1 MKKLITVTLLA
12 FAGIAASAQS
22 ITVKDTVMRTYNYSD
37 PDPVAKI
44 DRVYPYLRYQN
55 FAFEAVEQ
63 SWKMVVLEN
72 DYLRVKIFP
81 QIGGKIWSIYD
92 KRQGKEMFYDND
104 AVKFREISLRGPWTS
119 GGIEFNYGVIGHA
132 PSTAH
137 PVDFKTE
144 TKEDGSVSCY
154 IGVSELLTSSRWMVE
169 INLPKDAVW
178 VNTRSFWHNYS
189 GEYQPYYTWANSGV
203 TATEDMELVYPAA
216 YTIGHNGQITEYPVE
231 DGKDVSKYINQRFG
245 MDKSYHPGGSHKGY
259 FGVYW
264 KSDDF
269 GMLHYALRDEKLG
282 RKYFSWAQSDQ
293 GNIWVDI
300 LTDTRPQYVEL
311 QSGRL
316 FNQNDISCVETPYK
330 QFLFT
335 PFGTDEWNEYW
346 MPFAGIGGVS
356 DMTLRA
362 IVNVTEEEGRTEIG
376 IYPLQKLQG
385 KMTFLDSED
394 NVMESADAVL
404 KAAEPVN
411 QSYVFASELSSIRFD
426 GKLIWKRSDQLT
438 DRPHKIN
445 SQFDLNSAQG
455 LALHANYFFG
465 MREYP
470 RAEEKVDAALALDP
484 SLVQALNL
492 KAMLLYRKMHYE
504 EAYQYANKVLAI
516 DEYNPEAN
524 YYGGLIALR
533 LGKETDAMDR
543 FEIAAITTE
552 LRSAAY
558 TQLAKIYFRQGE
570 MQTAEDYARKS
581 LKFNSSNVSA
591 YELLYQIDNCP
602 ETLET
607 IRGLDPLCHFPD
619 IENALA
625 GVISAEELDASI
637 YEELKLQN
645 YYEAAQ
651 FYYEIGLA
659 EKAGKVLSLAKQ
671 EDALLCLWKAF
682 VADDPS
688 MIALAESQNI
698 DWVFPYREFSAKVL
712 GWAVENGGGWE
723 CRYLLSMLTD
733 SFGDRERAKSLIRG
747 LDAPYAPF
755 YAFRAT
761 ITGDKA
767 DLHKAVEMDP
777 DQWRYRT
784 NLAQLY
790 FNEGNY
796 AKAIELTEKY
806 YSKHPDNF
814 HVGDMYAKA
823 LISSGRYEK
832 AEKVLSSIKIL
843 PFEGQSGSR
852 VLYRN
857 TKIQLAVKAADSGN
871 YRTALAKVEQARL
884 WPVNLGVGRPYDDLV
899 DERTENFLAAVIY
912 KRMGN
917 AAKAQEYLDVLL
929 KSDPQNDW
937 QSSFDKAVAR
947 KDGKYIKLSS
957 IVSEGD
963 IPVDKK
969 LF

>member
-1 MKKLITVTLLA
+1 MKKILTVSLLA
-12 FAGIAASAQS
+12 FASIAALAQTV
-22 ITVKDTVMRTYNYSD
+22 TVKDTVMRTYNYSD
-37 PDPVAKI
+37 PDPVAKT

-55 FAFEAVEQ
+55 FDFKGVDQ
-63 SWKMVVLEN
+63 TWKMVVLEN

-81 QIGGKIWSIYD
+81 QIGGKIWSIFD

-104 AVKFREISLRGPWTS
+104 VVKFREISLRGPWTS

-178 VNTRSFWHNYS
+178 VNTRCFWHNYS
-189 GEYQPYYTWANSGV
+189 GEFQPYYTWANSGV
-203 TATEDMELVYPAA
+203 TATDDMELIYPAG
-216 YTIGHNGQITEYPVE
+216 YTIGHDGITTEYPFE
-231 DGKDVSKYINQRFG
+231 NGIDVSKYSNQRSG

-259 FGVYW
+259 FGIYW
-264 KSDDF
+264 KGDDF

-316 FNQNDISCVETPYK
+316 FNQNNMSCVETPYK

-346 MPFAGIGGVS
+346 LPFAGIGGVS

-362 IVNVTEEEGRTEIG
+362 VVNVTEQDGKTTVG
-376 IYPLQKLQG
+376 IYPLQNLEG
-385 KMTFLDSED
+385 TITFADAEG
-394 NVMESADAVL
+394 NVMESSEASL
-404 KAAEPVN
+404 KASESVSN
-411 QSYVFASELSSIRFD
+411 TYNFSSELSAIRVG
-426 GKLIWKRSDQLT
+426 GKLIWARGDQLT
-438 DRPHKIN
+438 DRPHVIN
-445 SQFDLNSAQG
+445 NQFDLNSAQG
-455 LALHANYFFG
+455 LALWANYFFG
-465 MREYP
+465 MREYS

-484 SLVQALNL
+484 TLIQALNI
-492 KAMLLYRKMHYE
+492 KAMILARRMDYAGAYE
-504 EAYQYANKVLAI
+504 YANKVLAI

-524 YYGGLIALR
+524 YNGGLIALK
-533 LGKETDAMDR
+533 LGKEFDAMDR

-558 TQLAKIYFRQGE
+558 TQLSKIYFRQGE
-570 MQTAEDYARKS
+570 LQLAKDYAKKS
-581 LKFNSSNVSA
+581 LKYNASNVTA
-591 YELLYQIDNCP
+591 YEIIYQIENCDK
-602 ETLET
+602 TLET
-607 IRGLDPLCHFPD
+607 IANLDPLCHFPD
-619 IENALA
+619 IEKALK
-625 GVISAEELDASI
+625 GTISAEDLDASI
-637 YEELKLQN
+637 YEELKNQN

-651 FYYEIGLA
+651 FYNDLGLK
-659 EKAGKVLSLAKQ
+659 EKALKVLELAKQ
-671 EDALLCLWKAF
+671 DDILISLWKAYF
-682 VADDPS
+682 AGDAS
-688 MIALAESQNI
+688 LISQAETKSI
-698 DWVFPYREFSAKVL
+698 DWVFPYRELSAKVL
-712 GWAVENGGGWE
+712 AWAIENGGSWR
-723 CRYLLSMLTD
+723 CNYLLSMLMD
-733 SFGDRERAKSLIRG
+733 SLGDKEGAKALING
-747 LDAPYAPF
+747 IDAPYAPF

-761 ITGDKA
+761 LTKA
-767 DLHKAVEMDP
+767 KDDLQKAMDLDP
-777 DQWRYRT
+777 QQWRYRT
-784 NLAQLY
+784 NLAQMY
-790 FNEGNY
+790 FDEGNY

-806 YSKHPDNF
+806 YNKHSDNF
-814 HVGDMYAKA
+814 HVGDMYAKS
-823 LISSGRYEK
+823 LISAGRYEK
-832 AEKVLSSIKIL
+832 AEKVLADIYIL

-857 TKIQLAVKAADSGN
+857 TKIQLAVKAADAGN
-871 YRTALAKVEQARL
+871 YKAALAKVEQARL

-899 DERTENFLAAVIY
+899 DERTEDFLAAVINQ
-912 KRMGN
+912 RIGN
-917 AAKAQEYLDVLL
+917 TAKAQEYLNILL
-929 KSDPQNDW
+929 EKDSQNDW
-937 QSSFDKAVAR
+937 QASFDKAVEK

-957 IVSEGD
+957 IVSAGSV
-963 IPVDKK
+963 PVDKK